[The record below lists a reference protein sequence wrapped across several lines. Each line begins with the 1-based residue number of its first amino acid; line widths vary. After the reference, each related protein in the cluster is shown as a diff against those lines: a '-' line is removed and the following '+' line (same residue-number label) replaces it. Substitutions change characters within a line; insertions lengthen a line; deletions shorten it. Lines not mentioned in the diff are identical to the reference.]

1 MVSNHIEMIW
11 RPKKSRGPDVE
22 MILHLPVTVAIESKN
37 TVAEALDDFGQIIRY
52 IESKK
57 YDSVFIKILE
67 DSDRQDDSEKYETLL
82 RQADKHNVGILIG
95 EDPYA
100 PLMGN
105 EKVLKRSRL
114 SLNSNPAEL
123 LKSMG
128 SNVLKRDVSFDKL
141 VSFRRLFEV

>member
-1 MVSNHIEMIW
+1 MVSNHIEIIW
-11 RPKKSRGPDVE
+11 RSKKSRGPDVE
-22 MILHLPVTVAIESKN
+22 MILPLPFTVAIESKN

-57 YDSVFIKILE
+57 YDSVIIKILE
-67 DSDRQDDSEKYETLL
+67 FNDRQDDSEKYKTLQEL
-82 RQADKHNVGILIG
+82 ADRFKVGILIG

-105 EKVLKRSRL
+105 EKVLKKSGL
-114 SLNSNPAEL
+114 SLYSDPAEL

-128 SNVLKRDVSFDKL
+128 SQVLKRYVPLDNL
-141 VSFRRLFEV
+141 ISFRGLFEV